1 MGIIIFAGVILK
13 KTKILIHNYLSCCE
27 IPNGYSS
34 NSFNIGEYVNILEI
48 TSTLHYVR
56 LA

>member
-1 MGIIIFAGVILK
+1 MGIIIFAGVLLK
-13 KTKILIHNYLSCCE
+13 KTKILIDNYLSCCE
-27 IPNGYSS
+27 NPNGYSS